1 MISPLLFNIVI
12 DWVMKRATS
21 DRPRGITW
29 NGFGHLEDKDF
40 ADDLALITHA
50 HRDMQ
55 EKTSNTETE
64 AGTTGLGISQPKSKV
79 MRMNATSQLDIVV
92 KGQGLENV
100 LEFIYLGSYLTADGG
115 IEREI
120 CRRIALASA
129 AFQKMRTIWN
139 SRQISVA
146 TKIKLY
152 KSNVRSVLL
161 YAAETWRTNKKIES
175 KLRGFEGRCLRRI
188 LRLWWEL
195 RVTNKEVARRTGISC
210 IVQEVKRRRWR
221 WLGHVLRMNR
231 SRHPF
236 IALTWNPQGQ
246 RHRGRPQGTWRRT
259 IDDERKEAGKTWNE
273 LRWLAQ
279 DRTQWR
285 NFVGALCSQGDVG

>member
-1 MISPLLFNIVI
+1 
-12 DWVMKRATS
+12 MKRATS
-21 DRPRGITW
+21 DRPRGIAW
-29 NGFGHLEDKDF
+29 KAFGHLEDEDF
-40 ADDLALITHA
+40 ADDLALLSHA
-50 HRDMQ
+50 QRDMQ

-64 AGTTGLGISQPKSKV
+64 GGSTGLGISQPKSKV
-79 MRMNATSQLDIVV
+79 MRMNATSQADIVV
-92 KGQGLENV
+92 KDKGLENV
-100 LEFIYLGSYLTADGG
+100 QEFKYLGSYLTADGN

-120 CRRIALASA
+120 SARIALASA
-129 AFQKMRTIWN
+129 AFQKMRTIWS
-139 SRQISVA
+139 SREISVS

-161 YAAETWRTNKKIES
+161 YAAETWRTNKRIES

-188 LRLWWEL
+188 LRIWWEL
-195 RVTNKEVARRTGISC
+195 RVTNKEVARRTGINC
-210 IVQEVKRRRWR
+210 IVKEVKRRRWR

-236 IALTWNPQGQ
+236 IALTWTPQGQ
-246 RHRGRPQGTWRRT
+246 RDKGRPQGTWRRT
-259 IDDERKEAGKTWNE
+259 IEDERKETGKTWNE

-279 DRTQWR
+279 DRNQWR